1 MSSNISPLAHVDP
14 DARIGDNV
22 TIHPFAFISK
32 NTVIGDG
39 CTIYPYVS
47 ILNGA
52 RIGKNNKIYNGSIIA
67 AEPQDFKWHGEPS
80 TATIGDGNI
89 IREMTIV
96 NRGSR
101 TEEGTV
107 IGDNCFIMAESH
119 ISHDARVGDR
129 CVLGNG
135 AQVSGMAKIGEY
147 SILSSNVT
155 IHFGS
160 DVGVWAMIKGGCR
173 ISGNVPPFLVM
184 AHNPASYVG
193 VNAVVMRYDPKHRF
207 TEKAIDDIAKSYRH
221 VYECN
226 TSTFNAVRRIE
237 NDIEPS
243 LYREEILKFIKGH
256 NLNILAV
263 PSHSNF
269 ED

>member
-1 MSSNISPLAHVDP
+1 MISPLAHVDP
-14 DARIGDNV
+14 DAKIGDNV

-52 RIGKNNKIYNGSIIA
+52 RIGKNNKIYNGSIIG

-80 TATIGDGNI
+80 LCTIGDGNV

-107 IGDNCFIMAESH
+107 IGNGCFIMAESH
-119 ISHDARVGDR
+119 ISHDARIADK

-135 AQVSGMAKIGEY
+135 VQVSGMAKVGERC
-147 SILSSNVT
+147 ILSSNAML
-155 IHFGS
+155 HFGS
-160 DVGVWAMIKGGCR
+160 EVGKWSMVKGGCR
-173 ISGNVPPFLVM
+173 ISGNVPPFVVM
-184 AHNPASYVG
+184 AHNPATYSG
-193 VNAVVMRYDPKHRF
+193 INAIVMRYDPKHNF
-207 TEKAIDDIAKSYRH
+207 SEQVIDDIAKSYRH

-226 TSTFNAVRRIE
+226 TSVFNAVKHIE

-243 LYREEILKFIKGH
+243 EQRDEIVNFIKSH
-256 NLNILAV
+256 DLKIVAV
-263 PSHSNF
+263 PSHSEF
-269 ED
+269 DY

>member
-14 DARIGDNV
+14 EAKIGDNV

-67 AEPQDFKWHGEPS
+67 AEPQDFKWHGAPS
-80 TATIGDGNI
+80 TVTIGDDNV

-101 TEEGTV
+101 TPEGTV
-107 IGDNCFIMAESH
+107 IGSKCFIMAESH
-119 ISHDARVGDR
+119 ISHDARIGDK

-135 AQVSGMAKIGEY
+135 VQVSGMAQVGKCC
-147 SILSSNVT
+147 ILSSNAML
-155 IHFGS
+155 HFGS
-160 DVGVWAMIKGGCR
+160 HVGEWSMVKGGCR
-173 ISGNVPPFLVM
+173 ISGNVPPYVVM
-184 AHNPASYVG
+184 AHNPATYTG
-193 VNAVVMRYDPKHRF
+193 VNAVVMRYDPDHQF
-207 TEKAIDDIAKSYRH
+207 TEKIIDDIAKSYRH

-226 TSTFNAVRRIE
+226 TSVFNAVRRIE
-237 NDIEPS
+237 SDIEPS
-243 LYREEILKFIKGH
+243 VQRDNIINFIKGH
-256 NLNILAV
+256 DLNILAV
-263 PSHSNF
+263 PSHSDF

>member
-22 TIHPFAFISK
+22 TIHPFSFISK

-80 TATIGDGNI
+80 TVTIGDNNV

-101 TEEGTV
+101 TAEGTV
-107 IGDNCFIMAESH
+107 IGNNCFIMAESH
-119 ISHDARVGDR
+119 ISHDARIGDK

-135 AQVSGMAKIGEY
+135 VQVSGMAKIGECC
-147 SILSSNVT
+147 ILSSNVML
-155 IHFGS
+155 HFGS
-160 DVGVWAMIKGGCR
+160 EVGVWSMIKGGCR
-173 ISGNVPPFLVM
+173 ISGNVPPFVVM

-193 VNAVVMRYDPKHRF
+193 VNAVVMRYDSEHRF
-207 TEKAIDDIAKSYRH
+207 PEQAIDDIAKCYRH
-221 VYECN
+221 IYECS
-226 TSTFNAVRRIE
+226 TSTFNAVNRIE
-237 NDIEPS
+237 KDIQPS
-243 LYREEILKFIKGH
+243 RHRDEIVNFIKGH
-256 NLNILAV
+256 DLNILAV
-263 PSHSNF
+263 PSHSGY